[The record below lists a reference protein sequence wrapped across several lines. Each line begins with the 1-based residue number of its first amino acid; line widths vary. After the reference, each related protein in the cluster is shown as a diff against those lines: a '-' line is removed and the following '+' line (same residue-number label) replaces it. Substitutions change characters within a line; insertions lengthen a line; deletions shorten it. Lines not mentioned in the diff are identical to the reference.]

1 MESYEVLAADD
12 SVKVG
17 HHFVVGFLGADVV
30 AGCLWEEMNEYVSD
44 E

>member
-1 MESYEVLAADD
+1 VESYEVLAADD

-17 HHFVVGFLGADVV
+17 HHFVVGFLCADVV
-30 AGCLWEEMNEYVSD
+30 AGRLREETKEHVSD

>member
-1 MESYEVLAADD
+1 VESYKVLAADD

-30 AGCLWEEMNEYVSD
+30 AGCLREEMNEHVSD